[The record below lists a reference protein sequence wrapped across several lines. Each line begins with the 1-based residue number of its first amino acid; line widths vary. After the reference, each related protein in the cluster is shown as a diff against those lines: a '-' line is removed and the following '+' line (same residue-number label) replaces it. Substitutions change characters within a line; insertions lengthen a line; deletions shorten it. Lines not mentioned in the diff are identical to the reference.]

1 MSVTTLELI
10 VMLVSSHSMLM
21 RVLLINLA
29 TFAFI
34 EEVVWLIIVKVKVPT
49 KMYIRRWK
57 IASTHIIS
65 FPVSTLVVAS
75 IASLIVEARLTVA
88 VHLVPI
94 LVYMQAAAAIHAP
107 VVSLAEST
115 FMLIF
120 EVILLLVFTEPWIIV
135 VATTYP

>member
-49 KMYIRRWK
+49 KMYIRR
-57 IASTHIIS
+57 
-65 FPVSTLVVAS
+65 
-75 IASLIVEARLTVA
+75 
-88 VHLVPI
+88 
-94 LVYMQAAAAIHAP
+94 
-107 VVSLAEST
+107 
-115 FMLIF
+115 
-120 EVILLLVFTEPWIIV
+120 
-135 VATTYP
+135 